1 MHNIGILYLNES
13 TDNVINH
20 EILSQ
25 KYNIIELTEDM
36 KPSDNLHAVIIREE
50 ETSDLST
57 ICDLILKI
65 RKQSHCYI
73 WVSTATESSV
83 GKLVYLQLGADQV
96 FEANRET
103 KEISLIIDN
112 ALCRIGQ
119 EKQPTQS
126 IEESSEN
133 KSMFQL
139 NSSNISVVIDGG
151 NEVVLT
157 KLEYKI
163 AELLVKTP
171 NTAVDYET
179 IYQQIWNDESLENK
193 RYRVANV
200 VYHLRRKVETNIKKP
215 KFIKTV
221 RSRGYMLNI

>member
-1 MHNIGILYLNES
+1 MHNIGILYLKEA

-20 EILSQ
+20 EFLNQ
-25 KYNIIELTEDM
+25 KYNIIELTENVKKIDE
-36 KPSDNLHAVIIREE
+36 LHAVIIREE
-50 ETSDLST
+50 ETSDLSI

-65 RKQSHCYI
+65 RKQSQCYI
-73 WVSTATESSV
+73 WISTASECSV

-96 FEANRET
+96 FEADRES
-103 KEISLIIDN
+103 KEISLIIEN
-112 ALCRIGQ
+112 ALLRIEHENSQ
-119 EKQPTQS
+119 KQS
-126 IEESSEN
+126 IEEFSDTN
-133 KSMFQL
+133 NLFRL

-163 AELLVKTP
+163 AELLLKTP
-171 NTAVDYET
+171 NTAVDYDT
-179 IYQQIWNDESLENK
+179 IYEQIWNDDSLENK
-193 RYRVANV
+193 QYRVANV
-200 VYHLRRKVETNIKKP
+200 VYHLRRKVEPNIKKP

>member
-20 EILSQ
+20 EFLSQ
-25 KYNIIELTEDM
+25 KYNIIELTEDS
-36 KPSDNLHAVIIREE
+36 KPVDELHAVIIREE

-65 RKQSHCYI
+65 RKQSQCYI
-73 WVSTATESSV
+73 WVSTVTESSV

-96 FEANRET
+96 FEANREI
-103 KEISLIIDN
+103 KEIGLIIDN

-119 EKQPTQS
+119 ENRPNQS
-126 IEESSEN
+126 IEEISEN

-163 AELLVKTP
+163 AELLLKTP

-179 IYQQIWNDESLENK
+179 IYQQIWNDDSLENK